1 MSLRQTKVSERSGLL
16 SMVFFFKQK
25 TAYELRI
32 SDWSSDVCAS
42 DLASKC
48 RELVEHHQQLV
59 FAAGCPGTVELLG
72 EPAPDL
78 IEDQPHQRFGSADVR
93 WRDHAIER
101 GWLSRLD
108 EIGDATIAARSDL
121 GDGRVKIQT
130 EARHRRGPHDCAP
143 IVGDRESVR
152 LD

>member
-1 MSLRQTKVSERSGLL
+1 MR
-16 SMVFFFKQK
+16 M
-25 TAYELRI
+25 
-32 SDWSSDVCAS
+32 SDWRSDVCSS
-42 DLASKC
+42 DLERQAGLEEIQASKC

-93 WRDHAIER
+93 WRDHEVER

-108 EIGDATIAARSDL
+108 EIGDAPIAARSDL
-121 GDGRVKIQT
+121 GDGRVTIQT
-130 EARHRRGPHDCAP
+130 EERSEEHTSELQSLMR
-143 IVGDRESVR
+143 I
-152 LD
+152 